1 MIITT
6 TTRMNKYC
14 IPREL
19 IPYQCSNLI
28 RLGRNY
34 DGGYILNL
42 EDIYNCEGLISL
54 GISYDWSFE
63 RDFSAHR
70 NVPIFAYDGSVNLKK
85 IWKHNLKN
93 LLRVDR
99 KDKLFE
105 AWYSLF
111 KLYCFFDGK
120 KRVFN
125 ELFVGSN
132 RQLGFIGFEQVIEKS
147 EFKKFFLK
155 MDIEGS
161 EYALLEILS
170 DFAPRTSGLCLE
182 FHNVPENL
190 DKIID
195 FIQNYPLSLVHTH
208 INNCAPPAEN
218 GLPQLLELSFSGN
231 QSKEELVN
239 VLPNDLDMPNSPKL
253 KLPIIEFKDQY
264 FQEDSRV
271 D

>member
-1 MIITT
+1 MTT
-6 TTRMNKYC
+6 LMNKYC

-19 IPYQCSNLI
+19 NPYQCSNLI

-34 DGGYILNL
+34 DGGYILNVK
-42 EDIYNCEGLISL
+42 DIDNCDGLISL

-63 RDFSAHR
+63 RDFSEYR
-70 NVPIFAYDGSVNLKK
+70 DVPISAYDGSVSLKK
-85 IWKHNLKN
+85 IWNHNLKN

-99 KDKLFE
+99 IDKLFE

-111 KLYCFFDGK
+111 RLYGFFDGK

-125 ELFVGSN
+125 DLFIGSN
-132 RQLGFIGFEQVIEKS
+132 CQPKFIGLEQVIEKS

-161 EYALLEILS
+161 EYELLEILL

-190 DKIID
+190 NRIID
-195 FIQNYPLSLVHTH
+195 FIQNYPLTLVHTH

-231 QSKEELVN
+231 LSKGRLVN
-239 VLPNDLDMPNSPKL
+239 SLPNDLDMSNSPKL
-253 KLPIIEFKDQY
+253 DLPKIEFKD
-264 FQEDSRV
+264 
-271 D
+271 